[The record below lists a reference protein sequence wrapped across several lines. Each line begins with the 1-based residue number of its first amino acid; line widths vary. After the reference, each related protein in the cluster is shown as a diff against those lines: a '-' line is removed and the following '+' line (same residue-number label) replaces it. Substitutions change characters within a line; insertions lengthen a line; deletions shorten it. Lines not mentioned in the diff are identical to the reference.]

1 MTISVTM
8 TVILPHAPTLI
19 GAIGGERKR
28 EVAPLVNAIER
39 LVQTI
44 ARVNPETIVLATPH
58 APAAFD
64 AFGIHVGDVLRGSF
78 AHYGLPTFVLQFEN
92 DLELVDEIID
102 EVLDHRMRI
111 FEVPEGTPLD
121 HGALVPLHFLH
132 EVGWRGRVVILGS
145 SYLPERDH
153 IGYGRCIERAVR
165 ALGRRAVF
173 IASANLSHRLSEAA
187 PYGYHPRAA
196 DFDREIVSSLEQGDF
211 ARLSRIAPEL
221 RDLAVECGHR
231 PILIAVGAAEEIP
244 VRHRVLSYAHPF
256 GVGYVVAVLAD
267 RSPEEAVSSN

>member
-1 MTISVTM
+1 MTLGLTM
-8 TVILPHAPTLI
+8 TAIFPHAPILI
-19 GAIGGERKR
+19 GALSGELARGA
-28 EVAPLVNAIER
+28 APLVRAIEH
-39 LVQTI
+39 LSCAI
-44 ARVNPETIVLATPH
+44 AHVNPETIVLATPH
-58 APAAFD
+58 APVAFD

-78 AHYGLPTFVLQFEN
+78 AHHGLPMLVLQFEN
-92 DLELVDEIID
+92 DLALVDEIIG
-102 EVLDHRMRI
+102 EALDHRMRI
-111 FEVPEGTPLD
+111 FEIPEGTPLD

-132 EVGWRGRVVILGS
+132 EAGWRGRVVVLGS
-145 SYLPERDH
+145 SYLPDRDH
-153 IGYGRCIERAVR
+153 IRYGRCIERAAR
-165 ALGRRAVF
+165 ALGRCAVF

-231 PILIAVGAAEEIP
+231 PILIAVGAAEETP

-256 GVGYVVAVLAD
+256 GIGYVVAVLAD
-267 RSPEEAVSSN
+267 RSSEEAVSSS